1 MILTETTYNEFQEE
15 LRWYCRVV
23 VNTFFKQLI
32 RERVLDKFIE
42 GCRTYNK
49 NSCYKKNDKRRFFE
63 QYVDTY
69 VSVMNRDMFHFS
81 KRGNLYYMR
90 WYYGTSP
97 NNVMLHVANSD
108 ISFVWV
114 TSDYGDN
121 ILDTFMRCSNGIEM
135 SLSSRPFYRN
145 GEVVNAEF
153 YFANVLHELHKKC
166 I

>member
-23 VNTFFKQLI
+23 ANTFFRLLL
-32 RERVLDKFIE
+32 RERALDKFIE
-42 GCRTYNK
+42 GCRELNA
-49 NSCYKKNDKRRFFE
+49 NSYKKNDKRRFFD

-69 VSVMNRDMFHFS
+69 VNVMNRDTFNFT

-97 NNVMLHVANSD
+97 NNVILNVANSD

-114 TSDYGDN
+114 LSDYEN
-121 ILDTFMRCSNGIEM
+121 KTLDTFTRCVSGLEM
-135 SLSSRPFYRN
+135 ALSSHPFYRN

-153 YFANVLHELHKKC
+153 YFAKVLHELHKKC